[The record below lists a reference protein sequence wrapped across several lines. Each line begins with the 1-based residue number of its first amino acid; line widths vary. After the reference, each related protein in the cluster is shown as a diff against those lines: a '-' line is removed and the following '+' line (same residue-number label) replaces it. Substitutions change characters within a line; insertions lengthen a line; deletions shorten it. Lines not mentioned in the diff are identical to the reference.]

1 MFVYE
6 MDQLKRFQMVA
17 ILNSQLSNLYAE
29 TVHQVKPMIGLIE
42 SINVGNMKVEL
53 MF

>member
-1 MFVYE
+1 

-17 ILNSQLSNLYAE
+17 ILNSQLFSLYVE
-29 TVHQVKPMIGLIE
+29 TVHQVKPMIGWIKNIIV
-42 SINVGNMKVEL
+42 SNMNFEL